1 MALKIFV
8 FTNWFQFIGCCLSF
22 SFPFF
27 GRLMA
32 KSTLM
37 SDFSLKLP
45 AAMQVG
51 GRALVQYWRLLLPV
65 IVGNWAALLVLNVT
79 FQIFIE
85 TLAFTF
91 LILNGAGV

>member
-27 GRLMA
+27 DQLMA
-32 KSTLM
+32 KSTLI
-37 SDFSLKLP
+37 SDFSYFA

-51 GRALVQYWRLLLPV
+51 GGALVQYWRLLLPV
-65 IVGNWAALLVLNVT
+65 IVGNWAAMLVLNVT
-79 FQIFIE
+79 FQLIFIG
-85 TLAFTF
+85 TLAITF
-91 LILNGAGV
+91 LTLNGAGG